1 MKKTKI
7 VIVSL
12 CVVIVSLVFVNF
24 IGDGKLLH
32 AENNQDSIMD
42 GISYADQTG
51 LFLQM
56 DEEGNVTY
64 VDANPN
70 RHFDDVTLPEDNDK
84 TVTFDVSV
92 TDYNGNKDEAGS
104 YKSFQEAQDV
114 VKKLQSYGGA
124 KMLLDGNDKNSIN
137 DARIDV
143 YTEDM
148 LRSTTA
154 PAIVVFKSEEDKNGY
169 VKNVEYNEVDTN
181 IAGYVN
187 PLYFYDAAYLGTFNG
202 KVKFKVAGVT
212 GLVDASKVEIIPY
225 DSTMILSGYRVN
237 NGKFY
242 HYVTTPY
249 SVSQHKNDSNKSG
262 YASVQRIG
270 NAPYYLKNNVMYYS
284 YDGHYFYDSFEKLIS
299 DYKNNTYKHAV
310 NYNAPYYNYYQFLS
324 LRSETTFTKN
334 DFDNR
339 VKEQANSNSKLK
351 NTGLYFI
358 DAQKYGVNASLAFGL
373 AVNESGWG
381 MSNIAQSKNNIFG
394 LNAIDSN
401 PGQAADRFA
410 SVEACI
416 KDFAKNW
423 MSLGYLNPLDWR
435 YYGPHL
441 GDKQSGMN
449 VKYASDPYWGE
460 KAAAQSYILQDI
472 TGKKDMNKYRVVID
486 QGTSVEQIYKDAN
499 KSSKAFYTTGNSNNK
514 LIRQYPY
521 IVLGQKSNDDGNWY
535 KIQSDA
541 RLTLNRN
548 QLDNSNTGL
557 YDFNINYAYVR
568 VPNNKFDISNGSGT
582 VPDEQPSK
590 PDVNIKAGD
599 VNGDGKL
606 SPADYVQIKNHIM
619 NVKRLSGR
627 ALKAADANKDNK
639 ISPADYVYVKNKIMG
654 R

>member
-1 MKKTKI
+1 MKKTKV

-12 CVVIVSLVFVNF
+12 CAVVFGSLLINYM
-24 IGDGKLLH
+24 GNDKLLH
-32 AENNQDSIMD
+32 AENSQDSIVE
-42 GISYADQTG
+42 GVSYADQTG

-56 DEEGNVTY
+56 DEDGNVTY

-70 RHFDDVTLPEDNDK
+70 KHYDDVSLPEDNDK
-84 TVTFDVSV
+84 SVTFDVSV
-92 TDYNGNKDEAGS
+92 MDYNGNKDEAGS

-124 KMLLDGNDKNSIN
+124 KMMLDGANEDGIN
-137 DARIDV
+137 DAKIDV
-143 YTEDM
+143 YTEDK

-154 PAIVVFKSEEDKNGY
+154 PAIVVFKSESDKNGY
-169 VKNVEYNEVDTN
+169 VKNINYKEVDTN

-212 GLVDASKVEIIPY
+212 GLVDESKVEIIPY
-225 DSTMILSGYRVN
+225 NSSMVLSGYRVN
-237 NGKFY
+237 DGKFY

-249 SVSQHKNDSNKSG
+249 SISQHKNDPNKSG
-262 YASVQRIG
+262 YASVQRVG
-270 NAPYYLKNNVMYYS
+270 NAPYYLKNNVLYYS
-284 YDGHYFYDSFEKLIS
+284 YDGHYFYDSFETLIS
-299 DYKNNTYKHAV
+299 DYKNNTYSHAV
-310 NYNAPYYNYYQFLS
+310 NHNSPYYNYYQFLS
-324 LRSETTFTKN
+324 MRSVTSFTNN

-351 NTGLYFI
+351 NTGSYFI
-358 DAQKYGVNASLAFGL
+358 NAQKYGVNASLAFGL

-401 PGQAADRFA
+401 PGQAADRFT

-416 KDFAKNW
+416 NDFAKNW
-423 MSLGYLNPLDWR
+423 MSLGYLDPLDWR

-449 VKYASDPYWGE
+449 IKYASDPYWGE
-460 KAAAQSYILQDI
+460 KAAAQSYILQDV
-472 TGKKDMNKYRVVID
+472 TGKKDTNKYKVVVD
-486 QGTSVEQIYKDAN
+486 WGTSVQYLYKDASK
-499 KSSKAFYTTGNSNNK
+499 KSKIFYATGDSSNS

-521 IVLGQKSNDDGNWY
+521 IVLDKISNNEGKWY

-541 RLTLNRN
+541 ILSSNRN
-548 QLDNSNTGL
+548 QLDKSNTGI
-557 YDFNINYAYVR
+557 YDFSCNYAYVK
-568 VPNNKFDISNGSGT
+568 VPNNKYDISDGSGT

-619 NVKRLSGR
+619 GVKKLSGR